1 MSLNPANSITS
12 VCFHKSYQAANENMP
27 TQGPK
32 HGVKTDFKVSPES
45 MYSFCPSGTQT
56 APPSLD
62 PHDLCLRV
70 WSLTECV

>member
-45 MYSFCPSGTQT
+45 MYSFLSFRDS

-62 PHDLCLRV
+62 PRDLCLRV